1 MTPSHLIESAPT
13 SIAAFIGRTR
23 IGPTDRPHL
32 VRTCAEFEDLY
43 GGVWSESPLGA
54 CVQHFFRNGG
64 REAYICAI
72 DTGGAPLSPAHVSA
86 PSLKPMRRGLWM
98 LERCEDVSIVCI
110 PPFRSDLDVDRETW
124 DAAIAWAYEHRA
136 IVLVDPPQH
145 WAAAADITSAAV
157 GILVTPHEACAN
169 AALYVPRIVCA
180 DPLDPGR
187 SAAFVPSGAIAGMMA
202 RTDAR
207 RGVWKAPAGL
217 EARLEG
223 VEALSM
229 PMTDAEAGVL
239 NGWGINPLRHFPAG
253 LVVWG
258 ARTLRGH
265 DQLGSEWKYL
275 PVRRLAL
282 LVESSLVRGTRW
294 ASTEHGGPALWEL
307 LTRVTD
313 AWLLS
318 LFRQGAFPAATPDE
332 AYFVR
337 CDDTTTTDEDVASGV
352 TTLLVGIAPLQA
364 AEFILLKVPVQ
375 TRPVECAER
384 SARTL
389 SGGSSG
395 SFRRTS
401 PTATPER
408 DT

>member
-1 MTPSHLIESAPT
+1 MMHPHLIASAPT

-23 IGPTDRPHL
+23 IGPTDRPLL
-32 VRTCAEFEDLY
+32 VHTFAEFEGLY
-43 GGVWSESPLGA
+43 GGVWPESPLGA

-64 REAYICAI
+64 RAAYICAI
-72 DTGGAPLSPAHVSA
+72 ETGGAPLTPAHVSDS
-86 PSLKPMRRGLWM
+86 SLQPLRRGLWM
-98 LERCEDVSIVCI
+98 LDLCEDVNIVCI
-110 PPFRSDLDVDRETW
+110 PPFRADLDVDRETW
-124 DAAIAWAYEHRA
+124 DAAIAWAYESRA

-145 WAAAADITSAAV
+145 WTAAADITLAAV
-157 GILVTPHEACAN
+157 EMLVTPHEACAN

-180 DPLDPGR
+180 DPIEPER
-187 SAAFVPSGAIAGMMA
+187 SATFVPGGAIAGLIA

-223 VEALSM
+223 AEALGM

-282 LVESSLVRGTRW
+282 FVETSIVRGTRW
-294 ASTEHGGPALWEL
+294 ASTEPGGPPLWEL
-307 LTRVTD
+307 LTRAAD

-318 LFRQGAFPAATPDE
+318 LFRQGAFPGATPDE

-337 CDDTTTTDEDVASGV
+337 CDETTTTDEDIASGV
-352 TTLLVGIAPLQA
+352 TTMLVGIAPLQA
-364 AEFILLKVPVQ
+364 LEFILLKVPVQ
-375 TRPVECAER
+375 TRPVE
-384 SARTL
+384 
-389 SGGSSG
+389 
-395 SFRRTS
+395 
-401 PTATPER
+401 
-408 DT
+408 